1 LTPNAAGSS
10 WAYTIRD
17 YTPEERK
24 KTEKLRAI
32 LVPALAKI
40 N

>member
-1 LTPNAAGSS
+1 MPQVHLGGTPFG
-10 WAYTIRD
+10 T
-17 YTPEERK
+17 TLPEERK
-24 KTEKLRAI
+24 KAEKLRAI